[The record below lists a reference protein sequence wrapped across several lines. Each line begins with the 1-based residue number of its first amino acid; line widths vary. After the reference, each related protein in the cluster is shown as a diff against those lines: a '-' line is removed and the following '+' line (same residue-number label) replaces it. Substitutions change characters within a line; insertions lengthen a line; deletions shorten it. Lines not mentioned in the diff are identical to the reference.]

1 MAGSIQDKRKRM
13 TSLIDTIL
21 TDMDPSGV
29 NASKYRKM
37 FQTMSDK
44 QFSDWANEFF
54 SNPKTRIRFDIEE
67 FNEKRSLK
75 YENVEK
81 ASKDLKVPLFEYVY
95 IPHVSSNKKRPV
107 RTKTR
112 VLVGYLNIKRVQQL
126 QQKKSTGIIT
136 DTDRDEIT
144 GIAKGDAKGG
154 RQTGVENQI
163 LMGLGGD
170 IILSE
175 IVGTRGDNAVEYDNM
190 LSQIAETGSCRLEN
204 IKTSTLDKPTLL
216 KTDLYLKAMGIKT
229 DIVSEAYINLAEIRT
244 RFVE

>member
-1 MAGSIQDKRKRM
+1 MPKEKHVKNPNAV
-13 TSLIDTIL
+13 LI
-21 TDMDPSGV
+21 
-29 NASKYRKM
+29 
-37 FQTMSDK
+37 
-44 QFSDWANEFF
+44 E
-54 SNPKTRIRFDIEE
+54 DIE
-67 FNEKRSLK
+67 R
-75 YENVEK
+75 
-81 ASKDLKVPLFEYVY
+81 AAKVLNIPLFEYVY

-175 IVGTRGDNAVEYDNM
+175 IVG
-190 LSQIAETGSCRLEN
+190 S
-204 IKTSTLDKPTLL
+204 KTKCAILNGKF
-216 KTDLYLKAMGIKT
+216 ANRN
-229 DIVSEAYINLAEIRT
+229 DIILFILFFSY
-244 RFVE
+244 